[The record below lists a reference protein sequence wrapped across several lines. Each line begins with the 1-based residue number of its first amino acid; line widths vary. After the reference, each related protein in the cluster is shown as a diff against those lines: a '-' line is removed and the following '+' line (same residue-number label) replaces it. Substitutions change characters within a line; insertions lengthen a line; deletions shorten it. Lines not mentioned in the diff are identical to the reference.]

1 MAGEGTS
8 IFLSTIGP
16 RGYDLPDRCGFFATA
31 TQGTVKDYSKVS
43 VFGSILE
50 KLHLTFRK

>member
-16 RGYDLPDRCGFFATA
+16 RGYDLPDRCGVFATA
-31 TQGTVKDYSKVS
+31 TPGTEKDCQKSQY
-43 VFGSILE
+43 LQ
-50 KLHLTFRK
+50 HFRKIAPDL